1 MSNLETPSGG
11 RLAGKVALVTG
22 GGSGIGEAVVRRFAA
37 EGAAVLVMDRDVG
50 AAERVAGDIARG
62 VPFTGDVVDPAVSK
76 AAVAHAVAEFGGLH
90 VAANVAGISGPL
102 IPTQDYPIDDWQAV
116 ININLNGVY
125 YSLRAELQHML
136 SNGGGSIINMASM
149 FSVVGRDT
157 MPAYVAS
164 KHGVLGLTRAAA
176 IDNAT
181 SGVRVNCVGP
191 AVIRTPLL
199 TAMQDEAG
207 AAALAALNPSNRLG
221 EPDEVANVV
230 SWLACDES
238 SFVNGA
244 FYAVDGGFTAR

>member
-102 IPTQDYPIDDWQAV
+102 IPTQDYPCQADPTRLLPEILLLGGDAGVANQSVACSAMARTPASHVVCDDRRHEPARSAACPRSAV
-116 ININLNGVY
+116 AI
-125 YSLRAELQHML
+125 
-136 SNGGGSIINMASM
+136 
-149 FSVVGRDT
+149 VGRS
-157 MPAYVAS
+157 A
-164 KHGVLGLTRAAA
+164 GRACA
-176 IDNAT
+176 
-181 SGVRVNCVGP
+181 R
-191 AVIRTPLL
+191 
-199 TAMQDEAG
+199 
-207 AAALAALNPSNRLG
+207 G
-221 EPDEVANVV
+221 EHRRRDRPR
-230 SWLACDES
+230 
-238 SFVNGA
+238 
-244 FYAVDGGFTAR
+244 AR